1 MLNFNCYNKNMKNI
15 KEILLSADPVGELR
29 ELIANNTLRSV
40 EPTLA
45 NLKMDIPRGYQHKDN
60 LEHSLRVLQNA
71 IDRENGTP
79 DLVLRAS
86 ALFHDIGKPGTRQF
100 DSRKNVTFDGH
111 EMLGAKIVRKVL
123 PGHGFNKAEVK
134 EIALIVA
141 LHMRSHGFG
150 DVDWTDSAVRRL
162 VTDAGNPETLR
173 RLVIVFYADTT
184 TKNNPM
190 LKSIHNAIDKLSVTI
205 DRVVR
210 EDARR
215 AMRPALNGNEV
226 MELFGLKPGK
236 ELGVIMKFLNS
247 DEGIKLTRN
256 EAIAVINYDFLS

>member
-1 MLNFNCYNKNMKNI
+1 MKNI
-15 KEILLSADPVGELR
+15 KEILLSDNPVGELR
-29 ELIANNTLRSV
+29 ELIATNELRTL

-45 NLKMDIPRGYQHKDN
+45 NLRMDIPRGYRHKDN

-71 IDRENGTP
+71 IDREDGTP

-123 PGHGFNKAEVK
+123 PGHGFTKV
-134 EIALIVA
+134 EIEEISLIVS

-150 DVDWTDSAVRRL
+150 ESDWTDSAVRRL
-162 VTDAGNPETLR
+162 ITDAGNPETLR

-184 TKNNPM
+184 TKNNPR
-190 LKSIHNAIDKLSVTI
+190 LQGIHKAIDGLSVSI
-205 DRVVR
+205 ERVMQ

-215 AMRPALNGNEV
+215 AMRPALNGNDV
-226 MELFGLKPGK
+226 MALFNLPQGR
-236 ELGVIMKFLNS
+236 ELGVVMKFLNS
-247 DEGIKLTRN
+247 DEGIKLSRD
-256 EAIAVINYDFLS
+256 EAIRVVEGIVHGFES

>member
-1 MLNFNCYNKNMKNI
+1 MKNI
-15 KEILLSADPVGELR
+15 KEILLSDNPVGELR
-29 ELIANNTLRSV
+29 ELIATNELRTL

-45 NLKMDIPRGYQHKDN
+45 NLRMDIPRGYRHKDN

-86 ALFHDIGKPGTRQF
+86 ALFHDIGKPGTRKF

-123 PGHGFNKAEVK
+123 PGHGFSKAEVK
-134 EIALIVA
+134 EIALIVS

-150 DVDWTDSAVRRL
+150 DADWNDSAVRRL
-162 VTDAGNPETLR
+162 ITDAGNPETLN

-184 TKNNPM
+184 TKNNPR
-190 LKSIHNAIDKLSVTI
+190 LQGIHRSIDLLVEAIARVNAV
-205 DRVVR
+205 
-210 EDARR
+210 DARR
-215 AMRPALNGNEV
+215 ALRPALNGKEV
-226 MELFGLKPGK
+226 MDLFGMKEGR
-236 ELGVIMKFLNS
+236 ELGVVMKFLNS
-247 DEGIKLTRN
+247 DEGIKLSRD
-256 EAIAVINYDFLS
+256 EAIRVVEGIVHGFES

>member
-1 MLNFNCYNKNMKNI
+1 MKNI
-15 KEILLSADPVGELR
+15 KEILLSDNPVGELR
-29 ELIANNTLRSV
+29 ELIATNELYTL

-45 NLKMDIPRGYQHKDN
+45 NLRMDIPRGYRHKDN

-86 ALFHDIGKPGTRQF
+86 ALFHDIGKPGTRKF

-111 EMLGAKIVRKVL
+111 EMLGEKIVRKVL
-123 PGHGFNKAEVK
+123 PGHGFTKAEVK
-134 EIALIVA
+134 EIAKIVA

-162 VTDAGNPETLR
+162 ISDAGNPETLR
-173 RLVIVFYADTT
+173 RLVIVFYSDTT
-184 TKNNPM
+184 TKNNPL
-190 LKSIHNAIDKLSVTI
+190 LKSIHEAIDHLVI
-205 DRVVR
+205 AIERVVQ
-210 EDARR
+210 EDNRR
-215 AMRPALNGNEV
+215 AMRPAMNGNEV
-226 MELFGLKPGK
+226 MELFGLNPGT
-236 ELGVIMKFLNS
+236 ELGAIMKFLNS

-256 EAIAVINYDFLS
+256 EVINWINEDFLS